1 MYVFVKAVYVRGI
14 VSVYSIQGLK
24 LRESQPFCKVIY
36 RNLGV
41 CALVWLIVMQ
51 ACGVRDGVGPQTRRV
66 VNINVVATP
75 RPVLHGAPGSR
86 GRGVRGGVD
95 AATEAARAVAEP
107 VGKPVYNPPA
117 YMSTPSGQR
126 RRAPPVPRFDA
137 PGDTS
142 KASSR
147 AYDPARKLANRQALR
162 DYHEQVRKGVAS
174 GEDIVVPLTTNAS
187 GMVILLR
194 SKWQGAI
201 RALAQNYL
209 KWSERNFDEHVPELI
224 ASIDEKIRKKMFSY
238 SPYPLA
244 PTAVVDYL
252 KSSMKHARSRWW
264 RAWRLSGYDDTKIAV
279 GCPPHVWK
287 QCLRFWKSPEGQ
299 AISEKMVHVRSCV
312 GNPSHSGNIPVT
324 TLLMHT
330 VIEHS
335 FDA

>member
-1 MYVFVKAVYVRGI
+1 
-14 VSVYSIQGLK
+14 
-24 LRESQPFCKVIY
+24 
-36 RNLGV
+36 
-41 CALVWLIVMQ
+41 MQ
-51 ACGVRDGVGPQTRRV
+51 ASGVRDGAGPQTRRV
-66 VNINVVATP
+66 VKINVVASP
-75 RPVLHGAPGSR
+75 RASLHGATPSR

-95 AATEAARAVAEP
+95 AATEVARAVAEP
-107 VGKPVYNPPA
+107 VGKQVHNPPTSQ
-117 YMSTPSGQR
+117 STPSWQR
-126 RRAPPVPRFDA
+126 RRAPPVPRFRTSV
-137 PGDTS
+137 DTS
-142 KASSR
+142 KAMSR

-162 DYHEQVRKGVAS
+162 DYHEHVRKGVAS
-174 GEDIVVPLTTNAS
+174 GEEIVVPLTTNAS
-187 GMVILLR
+187 GIVILLR

-209 KWSERNFDEHVPELI
+209 KWSERDFDEHVPELI
-224 ASIDEKIRKKMFSY
+224 ASIDDKIRKKMFSY

-264 RAWRLSGYDDTKIAV
+264 RAWRLSGYDDNKIAV

-324 TLLMHT
+324 SLLMHT

-335 FDA
+335 FVACKSNFFGT

>member
-1 MYVFVKAVYVRGI
+1 MG
-14 VSVYSIQGLK
+14 
-24 LRESQPFCKVIY
+24 
-36 RNLGV
+36 
-41 CALVWLIVMQ
+41 
-51 ACGVRDGVGPQTRRV
+51 DGAGPSMRRV
-66 VNINVVATP
+66 VSLNLLSSSRV
-75 RPVLHGAPGSR
+75 PVCGALGSR
-86 GRGVRGGVD
+86 GRGGAVGVD
-95 AATEAARAVAEP
+95 AAADAAHAVGEP
-107 VGKPVYNPPA
+107 VGPTSQ
-117 YMSTPSGQR
+117 STPSCQP
-126 RRAPPVPRFDA
+126 RRAPPVPRFQ
-137 PGDTS
+137 
-142 KASSR
+142 ASNNASTITSR

-174 GEDIVVPLTTNAS
+174 GEEIVVQLTTNAS
-187 GMVILLR
+187 GIVILLR

-209 KWSERNFDEHVPELI
+209 KWSERDFAEHVPELI

-264 RAWRLSGYDDTKIAV
+264 RSWRQSGYDDNKIAV

-299 AISEKMVHVRSCV
+299 AISEKMVHARSCV
-312 GNPSHSGNIPVT
+312 GAPSHSGNIPVT
-324 TLLMHT
+324 SLLMHT

-335 FDA
+335 FVACKSIFFRHLI

>member
-1 MYVFVKAVYVRGI
+1 VG
-14 VSVYSIQGLK
+14 
-24 LRESQPFCKVIY
+24 
-36 RNLGV
+36 
-41 CALVWLIVMQ
+41 
-51 ACGVRDGVGPQTRRV
+51 DGAGPSMRRV
-66 VNINVVATP
+66 VSLNLLSSSRV
-75 RPVLHGAPGSR
+75 PVCGALGSR
-86 GRGVRGGVD
+86 GRGGAVGVD
-95 AATEAARAVAEP
+95 AAADAAHAVGEP
-107 VGKPVYNPPA
+107 VGPTSQ
-117 YMSTPSGQR
+117 STPSCQP
-126 RRAPPVPRFDA
+126 RRAPPVPRFQ
-137 PGDTS
+137 
-142 KASSR
+142 ASNNASTITSR

-174 GEDIVVPLTTNAS
+174 GEEIVVQLTTNAS
-187 GMVILLR
+187 GIVILLR

-209 KWSERNFDEHVPELI
+209 KWSERDFAEHVPELI

-264 RAWRLSGYDDTKIAV
+264 RSWRQSGYDDNKIAV

-299 AISEKMVHVRSCV
+299 AISEKMVHARSCV
-312 GNPSHSGNIPVT
+312 GAPSHSGNIPVT
-324 TLLMHT
+324 SLLMHT

-335 FDA
+335 FVACKSIFFRHLI